1 MLAVIGTVPD
11 PDFPLVFGE
20 VDLDR
25 AILSVAGQACP
36 VNRGTPALLA
46 AAVQTARTLNQPP
59 PHAYLIGD
67 IGLGDGSKKLYEH
80 LSRHL
85 EQTQFYHVVFSL
97 PAAGRGLA
105 QPGVLCH

>member
-11 PDFPLVFGE
+11 PDFPLVIGE
-20 VDLDR
+20 AELDGEH
-25 AILSVAGQACP
+25 LTVAGHTCP

-46 AAVQTARTLNQPP
+46 AAVQTARTLGQPS

-80 LSRHL
+80 LS
-85 EQTQFYHVVFSL
+85 QPFGTDAFYHVVFSL
-97 PAAGRGLA
+97 PAPGRGLA
-105 QPGVLCH
+105 